1 MSELVRITRA
11 TAIIGAATL
20 LSRIL
25 GFVRDM
31 VIAWVLG
38 AGLVS
43 DAFLAAFR
51 LPDLMRRLFVEGA
64 FSMAFVPVFSER
76 LAVEGRVSAL
86 KLASSAG
93 RMLAVVLIGTVIVG
107 ILAAPALVQILAP
120 GFSTRPAQFD
130 MAVSLVRIMLPY
142 VFFIGMTALF
152 AAVLNGFG
160 HFAAPAFS
168 PLILNVSVI
177 CFALST
183 VFAPDSPAF
192 LMALGVLFG
201 GLFQMLLQFP
211 FLINRRAFSLSSF
224 GTWADPG
231 IKKIRHRLIP
241 SIFGASAYQINLVLG
256 TLLASFSGMGGISYL
271 YYADRLIQFPLGIFA
286 VSASTALLP
295 GLCRQACLK
304 QSDQMLEDFEKTLG
318 LIFFLTLPAMMGIIV
333 LRQPMVDLLFCH
345 GAFDIQSSRLTANA
359 LLYYGMGLWAIAGT
373 RVLTPVFYAL
383 GEIRIPVRSSA
394 ISICVYGVLGAS
406 LMTFM
411 GYSGLALAASVAA
424 AANFGLLVRRMP
436 RDRLEWRWKN
446 LRDSFLMS
454 FTLSSIMGLGVWL
467 ISRELIPHRTGW
479 PLAAGLFGCISAG
492 ILIYGALSIVCL
504 RSEMKWVW
512 ALFESRGKR

>member
-1 MSELVRITRA
+1 MSELARIKRA
-11 TAIIGAATL
+11 TAIMGAASL
-20 LSRIL
+20 LSRVL

-64 FSMAFVPVFSER
+64 FSMSFVPVFSER
-76 LAVEGRVSAL
+76 LSGEGRDSAL

-93 RMLAVVLIGTVIVG
+93 RMLAVVLIGAVAVG
-107 ILAAPALVQILAP
+107 ILAAPALVSILAP
-120 GFSTRPAQFD
+120 GFSIRPAQFD

-168 PLILNVSVI
+168 PLVLNISVI

-183 VFAPDSPAF
+183 ALAPDSPAF
-192 LMALGVLFG
+192 LLALGVLFG
-201 GLFQMLLQFP
+201 GVCQMFLQVP
-211 FLINRRAFSLSSF
+211 FLRGRGVCFSLS
-224 GTWADPG
+224 GTWTDPG
-231 IKKIRHRLIP
+231 IKKIRRLLIP

-256 TLLASFSGMGGISYL
+256 TFLASFSGLGGISYL

-286 VSASTALLP
+286 VSASTAMLP
-295 GLCRQACLK
+295 GLCRQVCLK
-304 QSDQMLEDFEKTLG
+304 QLDQMFEDFEKALG
-318 LIFFLTLPAMMGIIV
+318 LIFFLTLPSMMGLIV
-333 LRQPMVDLLFCH
+333 LRQPVVDLLFCH
-345 GAFDIQSSRLTANA
+345 GAFNIQSSRLTANA
-359 LLYYGMGLWAIAGT
+359 LLYYAIGLWAAAGT
-373 RVLTPVFYAL
+373 RVMTPVFYAL
-383 GEIRIPVRSSA
+383 GETRIPVRASA
-394 ISICVYGVLGAS
+394 ISIGVYGVLGTS

-411 GYSGLALAASVAA
+411 DYAGLALAASAA
-424 AANFGLLVRRMP
+424 AAVNFGMLVRQMP
-436 RDRLEWRWKN
+436 RDRLEWSWKN
-446 LRDSFLMS
+446 TRSSFLMS
-454 FTLSSIMGLGVWL
+454 FTISSVMGAGVWL
-467 ISRELIPHRTGW
+467 ISRGLITDKAGW
-479 PLAAGLFGCISAG
+479 SLAAGLFGCIVAG
-492 ILIYGALSIVCL
+492 IFIYGVLSIAC
-504 RSEMKWVW
+504 RRPEMKWAL

>member
-1 MSELVRITRA
+1 MSESVQITRA
-11 TAIIGAATL
+11 TAIIGTATL

-76 LAVEGRVSAL
+76 LTLDGRDSAL
-86 KLASSAG
+86 KLASLAG

-107 ILAAPALVQILAP
+107 ILIAPFLVRILAP
-120 GFSTRPAQFD
+120 GFSARPAQFD

-142 VFFIGMTALF
+142 VFFIGMTAFF

-168 PLILNVSVI
+168 PLILNVSMI

-183 VFAPDSPAF
+183 VFVPDSPAF
-192 LMALGVLFG
+192 FIALGVLFG
-201 GLFQMLLQFP
+201 GLCQMLLQFP
-211 FLINRRAFSLSSF
+211 FLINRRAICLSSF

-231 IKKIRHRLIP
+231 IKKIRHRLVP

-256 TLLASFSGMGGISYL
+256 TFLASFSGLGGISYL

-304 QSDQMLEDFEKTLG
+304 QSVQMSEDFEKTLG
-318 LIFFLTLPAMMGIIV
+318 LIFFLTLPAMMGMIV
-333 LRQPMVDLLFCH
+333 LRQPMVELLFCH

-359 LLYYGMGLWAIAGT
+359 LLYYGISLWAIAGL
-373 RVLTPVFYAL
+373 RVIIPVFYAL
-383 GEIRIPVRSSA
+383 GETRIPVRASA
-394 ISICVYGVLGAS
+394 ISICVYGVLGPS

-424 AANFGLLVRRMP
+424 AANFGLLVWRMP
-436 RDRLEWRWKN
+436 RDRFEWRWKN
-446 LRDSFLMS
+446 MGNSFLKSLM
-454 FTLSSIMGLGVWL
+454 LSSIMGAGVWL
-467 ISRELIPHRTGW
+467 ISRGLIQHRTGW
-479 PLAAGLFGCISAG
+479 PLAAGLLACISAG
-492 ILIYGALSIVCL
+492 ILIYGALSIFCG
-504 RSEMKWVW
+504 RPEIKWAW
-512 ALFESRGKR
+512 SLFENKGKR